1 MRKHHW
7 GSSVRKGLQVPR
19 PVPVHGASSG
29 VAYDRSVISSEFP
42 TCTSHVPLLQ
52 SVVQCDPFSVIV
64 RSPEQDWDP
73 STLLSALSQ
82 ASAVLVAIIG
92 GFLVSRL
99 VAISSEREG
108 IRRLVEAATGRIQ
121 HIESDLDQAHQT
133 RLNRAKS
140 YLYEEAVEKMLE
152 APALDLDSLIQGR
165 LLGGTAVDEL
175 KPYALSLRQR
185 VQDAVKAINGKLRK
199 GDTKA
204 LELEAL
210 VERGLVIADADQDIY
225 EQAFKHRRRSLPS
238 PAGLAMFGPSSYA
251 DLSSVLR
258 PGIISDAAHAA
269 SLRRQDEEIK
279 AEADLRTQLRAA
291 VAERDRLDE
300 ELARV
305 GKPVGVAAAMWML
318 GLLSLG
324 ILVPLIMMAFEP
336 KGLDVVSKI
345 LLLGSFVIGLVAILW
360 YVGWFWLKIGKD
372 KTQATPGRSSE
383 APSR

>member
-1 MRKHHW
+1 MRKHHR

-29 VAYDRSVISSEFP
+29 VAYDRSVISSEFL

-64 RSPEQDWDP
+64 RSAEKDWDP

-140 YLYEEAVEKMLE
+140 YLYEEAVEKILE
-152 APALDLDSLIQGR
+152 DPALDLDSLIQGR

-383 APSR
+383 APPR

>member
-1 MRKHHW
+1 MRKHHR
-7 GSSVRKGLQVPR
+7 GSCVRKGLQVPG

-29 VAYDRSVISSEFP
+29 VAYDRSVISSEFL

-64 RSPEQDWDP
+64 RSAEQGWDP

-108 IRRLVEAATGRIQ
+108 IRRLVEAAAGRIG
-121 HIESDLDQAHQT
+121 HIEADLKEAHRT
-133 RLNRAKS
+133 RLNRAES
-140 YLYEEAVEKMLE
+140 YFYDVAVEKLLE
-152 APALDLDSLIQGR
+152 DPALDLDALIQDR
-165 LLGGTAVDEL
+165 LLRGTTEDEL
-175 KPYALSLRQR
+175 KPYAVALRQR
-185 VQDAVKAINGKLRK
+185 VQNAVQAINLKIRK
-199 GDTKA
+199 GDTTNLD
-204 LELEAL
+204 LEDL
-210 VERGLVIADADQDIY
+210 VERGLEIADADQDLY
-225 EQAFKHRRRSLPS
+225 EQAFKHRRRRLPS
-238 PAGLAMFGPSSYA
+238 PSGMAMFGSKSFL
-251 DLSSVLR
+251 DVGSVLGK
-258 PGIISDAAHAA
+258 GIMSDAALSA
-269 SLRRQDEEIK
+269 SLRRQDDEIR
-279 AEADLRTQLRAA
+279 AEADLKTQLRAA

-318 GLLSLG
+318 GLLTLG

-336 KGLDVVSKI
+336 KGLDVMSKI

-360 YVGWFWLKIGKD
+360 YVGWFWLKIGSD
-372 KTQATPGRSSE
+372 KTQATPERSSE
-383 APSR
+383 APPR

>member
-1 MRKHHW
+1 MRKHHR

-29 VAYDRSVISSEFP
+29 VAYDRSVISSEFL

-140 YLYEEAVEKMLE
+140 YLYEEAVEKILE
-152 APALDLDSLIQGR
+152 DPALDLDYLIQGR

-185 VQDAVKAINGKLRK
+185 VQDAVKAIDGKLRK

-383 APSR
+383 APPR

>member
-1 MRKHHW
+1 MRKHHR

-29 VAYDRSVISSEFP
+29 VAYDRSVISSEFL

-140 YLYEEAVEKMLE
+140 YLYEEAVEKILE
-152 APALDLDSLIQGR
+152 DPALDLDSLIQGR

-372 KTQATPGRSSE
+372 NTQATPGRSSE
-383 APSR
+383 APPR

>member
-1 MRKHHW
+1 M
-7 GSSVRKGLQVPR
+7 
-19 PVPVHGASSG
+19 
-29 VAYDRSVISSEFP
+29 ISSEFL

-64 RSPEQDWDP
+64 RSAEKDWDP

-140 YLYEEAVEKMLE
+140 YLYEEAVEKILE
-152 APALDLDSLIQGR
+152 DPALDLDSLIQGR

-383 APSR
+383 APPR

>member
-1 MRKHHW
+1 MRKHHR

-29 VAYDRSVISSEFP
+29 VAYDRSVISSEFL

-64 RSPEQDWDP
+64 RSAEQDWDP

-140 YLYEEAVEKMLE
+140 YLYEEAVEKILE
-152 APALDLDSLIQGR
+152 DPALDLDSLIQGR

-383 APSR
+383 APPR

>member
-1 MRKHHW
+1 MRKHHR

-19 PVPVHGASSG
+19 PAPVHGASSG
-29 VAYDRSVISSEFP
+29 VAYDRSVISSEFL

-140 YLYEEAVEKMLE
+140 YLYEEAVEKILE
-152 APALDLDSLIQGR
+152 DPALDLDSLIQGR

-279 AEADLRTQLRAA
+279 TEADLRTQLRAA

-383 APSR
+383 APPR